1 MHNGM
6 RILQRAR
13 YTGIEE
19 DWPAYTTWLGQRHQR
34 RIWDEVVSNAMATLI
49 ELIVSSI
56 VRGQVISGQH
66 EPITGSED
74 DVAEV
79 CYSVNNAADGR
90 DGSREQEESEHGSR
104 EKEDSKDEKVQE
116 QLQMW
121 VQQSK
126 KTTGLNKV

>member
-1 MHNGM
+1 
-6 RILQRAR
+6 
-13 YTGIEE
+13 
-19 DWPAYTTWLGQRHQR
+19 
-34 RIWDEVVSNAMATLI
+34 MATLI

-74 DVAEV
+74 NVAEV

-121 VQQSK
+121 VQQLK
-126 KTTGLNKV
+126 KTTRLNKVYRFEEKLKEWVGCCPICKADEGRVEKEHS